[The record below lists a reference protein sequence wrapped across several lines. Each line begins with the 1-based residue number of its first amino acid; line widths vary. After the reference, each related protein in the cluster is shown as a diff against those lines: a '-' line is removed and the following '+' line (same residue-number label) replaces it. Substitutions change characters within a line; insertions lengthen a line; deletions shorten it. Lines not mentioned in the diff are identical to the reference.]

1 MGKFPYRRKPT
12 EGDVLQYIID
22 NPDFSDEL
30 ARRLEI
36 EADGGDTPGGFI
48 RGCAQQWMADRM
60 EAAGHRMIERAR
72 RFSQRHPSDSE
83 GGA

>member
-36 EADGGDTPGGFI
+36 EADGGDTPAASSVGAPSNGWLI
-48 RGCAQQWMADRM
+48 EWRQQAI
-60 EAAGHRMIERAR
+60 G
-72 RFSQRHPSDSE
+72 
-83 GGA
+83 